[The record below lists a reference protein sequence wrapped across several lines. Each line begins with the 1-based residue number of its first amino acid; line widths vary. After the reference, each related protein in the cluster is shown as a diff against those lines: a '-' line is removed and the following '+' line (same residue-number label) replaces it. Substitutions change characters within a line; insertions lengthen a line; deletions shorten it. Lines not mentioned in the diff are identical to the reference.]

1 MKGSKATEKMAE
13 DWEFEKFWR
22 HKKDIFTKITKI
34 AMFLLQYNEII
45 NKKLYLC
52 GQKIVVCR

>member
-1 MKGSKATEKMAE
+1 MAE

-22 HKKDIFTKITKI
+22 HKRDIFTKITKI

-52 GQKIVVCR
+52 SQKIVVCR